1 MTGIA
6 ACQLRLAVGQVDVNR
21 ARARDAIERAA
32 SGGAELIV
40 LPELTPSGYAF
51 HDDAEARALAE
62 TPDGPTAREWQDL
75 SRRLGVVIIGGFC
88 ERGPGD
94 TLFNSAVIF
103 ENGQLRATYRK
114 AHLWD
119 EETQIFTPGDQ
130 PPPVVDTSVGRVGTM
145 ICYDLEFPEWTRL
158 AALAGADVL
167 AAPTNWP
174 LAARPDG
181 ERPMEVVRV
190 QAAASVNRMFIVAA
204 DRCGEERSVAWVGGS
219 VIVDPDGF
227 PLAGP
232 VAAADERNLHA
243 DIDLSQAR
251 DKKISKHNDVLADR
265 RLDLYD
271 TASINT
277 SSHSDDAR
285 CSMLLG

>member
-6 ACQLRLAVGQVDVNR
+6 ACQLRLAVGQVVRNR
-21 ARARDAIERAA
+21 ARARRAIEQAA
-32 SGGAELIV
+32 AGGAELIV
-40 LPELTPSGYAF
+40 LPELTPSGYVF
-51 HDDAEARALAE
+51 RDAVEASSFAE
-62 TPDGPTAREWQDL
+62 TPDGPTVREWRAL

-88 ERGPGD
+88 EHGPSD
-94 TLFNSAVIF
+94 TLFNSAAIV
-103 ENGQLRATYRK
+103 ERGQLLATYRK

-119 EETQIFTPGDQ
+119 EETLIFTAGDQ

-158 AALAGADVL
+158 AALAGADLL

-174 LAARPDG
+174 LAPRPGG
-181 ERPMEVVRV
+181 ERPMEVIRV

-232 VAAADERNLHA
+232 VAVDEERNLYA
-243 DIDLSQAR
+243 DVDLGQAR

-265 RLDLYD
+265 RPDLYH
-271 TASINT
+271 AAN
-277 SSHSDDAR
+277 R
-285 CSMLLG
+285 G